1 MDLVLACHGGEME
14 MTGENKA
21 LEIQASLK
29 GMAKDRF
36 LEIKKFKGLA
46 DDEVLRLMI
55 NEYFEKKLARNKS
68 GKC

>member
-1 MDLVLACHGGEME
+1 

-29 GMAKDRF
+29 GKVKDRF
-36 LEIKKFKGLA
+36 LEIKRFKGLA

-55 NEYFEKKLARNKS
+55 NEYFEKKLAGNKT
-68 GKC
+68 GEKTEC

>member
-1 MDLVLACHGGEME
+1 MS
-14 MTGENKA
+14 GENKA

-29 GMAKDRF
+29 GKVKDRF
-36 LEIKKFKGLA
+36 LEIKRFKGLA
-46 DDEVLRLMI
+46 NEEVLRLII